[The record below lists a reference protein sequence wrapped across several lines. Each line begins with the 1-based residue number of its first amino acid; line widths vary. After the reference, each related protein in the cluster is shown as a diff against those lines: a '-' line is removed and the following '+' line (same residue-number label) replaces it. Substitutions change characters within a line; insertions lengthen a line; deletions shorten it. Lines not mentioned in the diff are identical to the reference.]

1 MKIAEYFEGTVNV
14 AMETVEDDSAVIF
27 MFTKGNN
34 FQFTIGTAG
43 VRFQN
48 LSLEQHLLLAPAAQ
62 NLQRLKKNDHAE

>member
-48 LSLEQHLLLAPAAQ
+48 LSVEQHLL
-62 NLQRLKKNDHAE
+62 